1 MSSLSS
7 VSLTTAFSESDCIR
21 LCSTLQKYSK
31 RNYMFELTGAHSNT
45 TGGVTID
52 ALQSG
57 NETRFPNHS
66 KEFESVNCVAQR

>member
-1 MSSLSS
+1 
-7 VSLTTAFSESDCIR
+7 
-21 LCSTLQKYSK
+21 
-31 RNYMFELTGAHSNT
+31 MFELTGAHSNT

-66 KEFESVNCVAQR
+66 KEFESVNCVAQRQYSQNLVSELR